1 MDKEHEKYIEEHMNE
16 CPEGCKCHDQGI
28 ENLCKA
34 EDVGL
39 HTFVECLEED
49 PYGCQFSMYLAGA
62 HYCKC
67 SVRVYIA
74 KKLKK

>member
-39 HTFVECLEED
+39 RPFIG
-49 PYGCQFSMYLAGA
+49 P
-62 HYCKC
+62 
-67 SVRVYIA
+67 SVTPV
-74 KKLKK
+74 